1 MIIIDTINQ
10 KNQVVIAMDLEKYFF
25 FTTNYDVIISKFP

>member
-25 FTTNYDVIISKFP
+25 SLLIMT